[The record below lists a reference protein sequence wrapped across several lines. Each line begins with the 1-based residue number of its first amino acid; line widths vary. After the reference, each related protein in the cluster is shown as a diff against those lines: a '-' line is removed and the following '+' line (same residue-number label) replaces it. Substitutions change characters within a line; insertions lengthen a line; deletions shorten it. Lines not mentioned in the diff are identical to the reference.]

1 MLVSMERDFMGLN
14 LKDPMAMVKEETVDG
29 GKDQGMKM
37 ISSGLI
43 RVFFFFELEF
53 DAWKLKYSDLFGCL
67 DEFCFRFRPC
77 RGTFFL
83 CL

>member
-43 RVFFFFELEF
+43 RVFFL
-53 DAWKLKYSDLFGCL
+53 
-67 DEFCFRFRPC
+67 
-77 RGTFFL
+77 
-83 CL
+83 